1 MSAQV
6 SDGVMPDQLE
16 PIAEAPAPVQP
27 TRKQGV
33 SIYTMMLV
41 VSFICVLTACIL
53 LFLELRRWSDGGR
66 PWDTGR
72 AAMRLLETQA
82 PVLPGRLV

>member
-16 PIAEAPAPVQP
+16 PIAEAPVPVQP

-33 SIYTMMLV
+33 GIYTMMLV

-53 LFLELRRWSDGGR
+53 LWLELERWAPDGGR
-66 PWDTGR
+66 PWDS
-72 AAMRLLETQA
+72 AMVLPDTQT
-82 PVLPGRLV
+82 PVLSGKLV